1 MRRLTAALLAGLAAC
16 AGTLAWSS
24 WVATSTVLDPSRT
37 DRVAEVLVTDPAI
50 RRSVE
55 DGLTRALVAAVP
67 PGTAV
72 PDAELRLAA
81 QRAFD
86 DPRVQAVLRTAI
98 VDAHRRL
105 LGEGTGPVQLDA
117 GIIAV
122 AGRDALLA
130 AHPELRRMLPTPPPL
145 AVELPTEGLPDLGGI
160 REAASG
166 LPKTAAQASAIL
178 FAVAFL
184 VAADRSRVLRRAG
197 AFGLW
202 TGGGWFAL
210 GWLVPWAVSH
220 WSVDGRL
227 GVMGSLA
234 LAVARPMMVPA
245 ALLVALGVALLLA
258 ASTWAKAS
266 AARRAAKA
274 PEPASVPLWQPARV
288 SRLTPPPAIP
298 LGHSASKV
306 DINSLD

>member
-1 MRRLTAALLAGLAAC
+1 MRRLVAVFLAALAAL

-24 WVATSTVLDPSRT
+24 WVATSTLLDPTRT
-37 DRVAEVLVTDPAI
+37 EQVAEVLVTDPAI

-67 PGTAV
+67 PSTAV

-86 DPRVQAVLRTAI
+86 DHRVQAALRAAI
-98 VDAHRRL
+98 VGAHRRL
-105 LGEGTGPVQLDA
+105 LGEGEGPVQVDA

-130 AHPELRRMLPTPPPL
+130 AHPELRRNLPAPPPL
-145 AVELPTEGLPDLGGI
+145 SVELPTTGLPDLGGI
-160 REAASG
+160 RRAATG
-166 LPKTAAQASAIL
+166 LPTTAAQASAVL
-178 FAVAFL
+178 FALAFV

-202 TGGGWFAL
+202 TGGGWFVL
-210 GWLVPWAVSH
+210 GYLVPWAVSH

-234 LAVARPMMVPA
+234 LAVAKPVMVPA
-245 ALLVALGVALLLA
+245 AVLSALGVVLLLA
-258 ASTWAKAS
+258 ASAWARAS
-266 AARRAAKA
+266 AARRAARTPDPA
-274 PEPASVPLWQPARV
+274 PSVPLWKPVTVNQLTPP
-288 SRLTPPPAIP
+288 TPPPAVP
-298 LGHSASKV
+298 
-306 DINSLD
+306 